1 MSDLR
6 KAAEMALE
14 ALDYHFDNEDDYLNW
29 RYPLV
34 LEAKQ
39 ALRQSL
45 AMENFSKVNQ
55 ELEEAI
61 KVGTKAWADVPDSTK
76 WVDGLRGEPEQEP
89 VAPVDAVNISAERV
103 DENAKAFYRL
113 IRIMGTFDLA
123 TGHADSWDEL
133 LDSLESELRDV
144 IGYYRQALAEDALQ
158 HMTTNSEELG
168 LYDLE
173 LIGKSYEALRCDVDA
188 LKVKP

>member
-14 ALDYHFDNEDDYLNW
+14 AFDYHFDNEDDYLNW

-39 ALRQSL
+39 ALRQAL
-45 AMENFSKVNQ
+45 AMENFSEVNQ

-61 KVGTKAWADVPDSTK
+61 KAGTKAWADVPDATK
-76 WVDGLRGEPEQEP
+76 WVDELRGEPEQEP
-89 VAPVDAVNISAERV
+89 VAPVDAVNISAERD

-144 IGYYRQALAEDALQ
+144 IGYYRQALAEESLQ
-158 HMTTNSEELG
+158 HMTTNAEELG

-188 LKVKP
+188 LKDKP

>member
-14 ALDYHFDNEDDYLNW
+14 ALNYHFDNEDDYLNW

-39 ALRQSL
+39 ALRQAL
-45 AMENFSKVNQ
+45 AMEKFSEVNQ

-61 KVGTKAWADVPDSTK
+61 KAGTKAWADVPDAAK
-76 WVDGLRGEPEQEP
+76 WVDELRGEPEQEP
-89 VAPVDAVNISAERV
+89 VAPVDAVNISAERD
-103 DENAKAFYRL
+103 DETAKREHEAFYRL
-113 IRIMGTFDLA
+113 LRIMGTFDLA

-133 LDSLESELRDV
+133 LDSLEEELRDV
-144 IGYYRQALAEDALQ
+144 FGHLRERRKWVGLTEEERQEIIRQEVHWTGITRA
-158 HMTTNSEELG
+158 
-168 LYDLE
+168 
-173 LIGKSYEALRCDVDA
+173 IEAK
-188 LKVKP
+188 LKEKNT